1 VSGAIQLISDGD
13 GLLVVGEQDD
23 VEHFLTS
30 EGLSARPFSLDKVR
44 DVLNAGAAIAQS
56 ASDMT
61 EQTGRWVKL
70 TKESAETLRRLG
82 MVDSK
87 TSGVTHATL
96 NRSSEVKQWL
106 QRAGS
111 PSALANNPAAVACA
125 AGIMA
130 QIAMQQLV
138 DEITDY
144 LVAIDRKLD
153 AVLRAQTN
161 QVLARLDGID
171 LAVKEAATVRETVGR
186 ISEVTWSKVQSSSTT
201 ILETQAY
208 ALRQL
213 ADLADQIEHA
223 AKVDDL
229 AEATKEAE
237 VNVQKWL
244 RVLAICVQLHD
255 SVAVIELDRVMDTS
269 PDEVEAHLLGLR
281 AAREHRLETF
291 VHATDRLLER
301 VAAAVGRAN
310 SKVLLNPLRSPAV
323 VASSNRV
330 ASAVQEFHEVLS
342 IESGRQSAEARRWV
356 DAASER
362 WGAVREGGAEGL
374 ETVRN
379 LTSETRRQALSATG
393 KLAGKLAE
401 RAGRKSTGADASGG
415 DEPKSSG

>member
-1 VSGAIQLISDGD
+1 MSGAIQLISDGD

-87 TSGVTHATL
+87 TSGVTHAAL
-96 NRSSEVKQWL
+96 SKSADVKKWL
-106 QRAGS
+106 QQVAS
-111 PSALANNPAAVACA
+111 PSAIANNPAALAGA

-130 QIAMQQLV
+130 QVAMQQLV

-144 LVAIDRKLD
+144 LAAIDKKLD
-153 AVLRAQTN
+153 AVLRAQMN

-171 LAVKEAATVRETVGR
+171 LAVKEASTVRETVGR
-186 ISEVTWSKVQSSSTT
+186 ISDVTWSKVQSSSVT
-201 ILETQAY
+201 ILETQAH

-213 ADLADQIEHA
+213 ADLADQLEEA
-223 AKVDDL
+223 ARVDDL
-229 AEATKEAE
+229 ASVTKEAE
-237 VNVQKWL
+237 FEVQKWL
-244 RVLAICVQLHD
+244 RVLAICVQLYD
-255 SVAVIELDRVMDTS
+255 SVAVIELDRVMDTA
-269 PDEVEAHLLGLR
+269 PAEVEAHLLGLR
-281 AAREHRLETF
+281 AAREQRLDLF
-291 VHATDRLLER
+291 VRATDRLLER

-310 SKVLLNPLRSPAV
+310 SKVLLNPLKSPAV
-323 VASSNRV
+323 VTSSNRITG
-330 ASAVQEFHEVLS
+330 AVQEFHDVLS
-342 IESGRQSAEARRWV
+342 IEAEHQSAEARRWV

-362 WGAVREGGAEGL
+362 WDAAREGGAEGL

-379 LTSETRRQALSATG
+379 LTSETRRQALSATS
-393 KLAGKLAE
+393 KIAGKLAE
-401 RAGRKSTGADASGG
+401 RAVRKPNRTDLSR
-415 DEPKSSG
+415 DE